1 MASKTQEEIDKQ
13 VKKLKAIR
21 PKIKPYSFFGDS
33 NLDKLDA
40 QVKVLEEDM
49 DSDEVWDEWPE
60 EESDME
66 IRMSADDAVSWR
78 DGESEVNDLAEDWPL
93 EEETE

>member
-1 MASKTQEEIDKQ
+1 MASKTQAEIDKQ

-21 PKIKPYSFFGDS
+21 PKVKPTTYFGDS

-49 DSDEVWDEWPE
+49 DFDEVWNEWPE
-60 EESDME
+60 EEKDME
-66 IRMSADDAVSWR
+66 IRMSADEAVSWR
-78 DGESEVNDLAEDWPL
+78 DGESDEDDLAEDWPL
-93 EEETE
+93 IKD